1 MRGSTGSYIHS
12 RVGALTFL
20 TETGIRFP
28 GNLTIIR
35 WVLSERPKSATS
47 SLGELGFYSSSI
59 GASVIRGP
67 WRDWEPLAD

>member
-35 WVLSERPKSATS
+35 CVFLRRKKGKGSKFIAVA
-47 SLGELGFYSSSI
+47 LH
-59 GASVIRGP
+59 
-67 WRDWEPLAD
+67 

>member
-1 MRGSTGSYIHS
+1 MRGSTGSYIDS

-35 WVLSERPKSATS
+35 CVFLRRKKGKGSKFIGSGSAPSGWHYYPPKNA
-47 SLGELGFYSSSI
+47 EIFVGF
-59 GASVIRGP
+59 
-67 WRDWEPLAD
+67 

>member
-35 WVLSERPKSATS
+35 CVFLRRKEKVALCS
-47 SLGELGFYSSSI
+47 
-59 GASVIRGP
+59 GAPGRAKFMLPVP
-67 WRDWEPLAD
+67 